1 METLCL
7 IKFYTIT
14 MEALGWLGTI
24 AYLLSYFLIS
34 TDRITSSERLF
45 HLLNIAG
52 AIGLTCNA
60 FYLTDYPNIAVNLA
74 WAAIAASA
82 IYRNSR

>member
-1 METLCL
+1 MES
-7 IKFYTIT
+7 
-14 MEALGWLGTI
+14 LGWLGTA
-24 AYLLSYFLIS
+24 AYLLAYFLIS
-34 TDRITSSERLF
+34 TDRISSSEKLF

-52 AIGLTCNA
+52 AIGLMCNA

-74 WAAIAASA
+74 WTVIAASA